1 MPDVDIDF
9 FDRDGVLKL
18 FKHTPASIIKDDKIE
33 KHKTGVYFH
42 AIPSDPI
49 NGYATLDYKKAEDRG
64 YFKIDCLNVN
74 IYKNVKSEQEL
85 VELMIEEPD
94 WDMLKDP
101 KVVENLFHL
110 NSHYNIVSK
119 LEPKN
124 IEQLAAVLAIIRP
137 AKRGLMY
144 KDWTDILK
152 EVWVK
157 PTDGSYFFKKSHA
170 VAYAHAIVVQLNLIK
185 KDSLFSATGVTNGYL
200 LNGIKKKGNIFITHS
215 LIISTKNKKIE
226 FKKSEFRI

>member
-9 FDRDGVLKL
+9 FDRDGTLKL
-18 FKHTPASIIKDDKIE
+18 FKHAPASIIKDDKIE

-42 AIPSDPI
+42 AVPTHPI
-49 NGYATLDYKKAEDRG
+49 TGHSTLDYKKAEDRG

-74 IYKNVKSEQEL
+74 IYKNIKSEQEL

-94 WDMLKDP
+94 WDMLKDL
-101 KVVENLFHL
+101 KIVDQLFHL
-110 NSHYNIVSK
+110 NGHFNIVSK

-144 KDWTDILK
+144 KNWVDILK
-152 EVWVK
+152 EVWLK

-170 VAYAHAIVVQLNLIK
+170 IAYAHAIIVQMNLLK
-185 KDSLFSATGVTNGYL
+185 RDKYNFSATKET
-200 LNGIKKKGNIFITHS
+200 
-215 LIISTKNKKIE
+215 
-226 FKKSEFRI
+226 

>member
-9 FDRDGVLKL
+9 FDRDGTLKL
-18 FKHTPASIIKDDKIE
+18 FKHAPASIIKDDKIE

-42 AIPSDPI
+42 AVPTHPVTGHS
-49 NGYATLDYKKAEDRG
+49 TLDYKKAEDRG

-74 IYKNVKSEQEL
+74 IYKNIKSEQEL

-110 NSHYNIVSK
+110 NGHFNIVSK
-119 LEPKN
+119 LKPKS

-137 AKRGLMY
+137 AKRHLMY
-144 KDWTDILK
+144 KEWKDILTD
-152 EVWVK
+152 VWVK

-170 VAYAHAIVVQLNLIK
+170 VAYAHAIVVQMNLVK
-185 KDSLFSATGVTNGYL
+185 KDKYNFSATKET
-200 LNGIKKKGNIFITHS
+200 
-215 LIISTKNKKIE
+215 
-226 FKKSEFRI
+226 

>member
-9 FDRDGVLKL
+9 FDRDGTLRL
-18 FKHTPASIIKDDKIE
+18 FKHAPSSIIKDGKIE

-42 AIPSDPI
+42 AVPTHPI
-49 NGYATLDYKKAEDRG
+49 TGHSTLDYKKAEKRG
-64 YFKIDCLNVN
+64 YFKIDCLNVS
-74 IYKNVKSEQEL
+74 IYKNIKSEQEL

-110 NSHYNIVSK
+110 NSHFNIVSK

-144 KDWTDILK
+144 KNWVDILK
-152 EVWVK
+152 EVWLK
-157 PTDGSYFFKKSHA
+157 PTDGTYFFKKSHA
-170 VAYAHAIVVQLNLIK
+170 VAYAHAIVVQMNLIK
-185 KDSLFSATGVTNGYL
+185 KDKYNFSATQET
-200 LNGIKKKGNIFITHS
+200 
-215 LIISTKNKKIE
+215 
-226 FKKSEFRI
+226 

>member
-9 FDRDGVLKL
+9 FDRDWTLKL
-18 FKHTPASIIKDDKIE
+18 FKHAPASIIKDDKIE

-42 AIPSDPI
+42 AVPTHPVTGHS
-49 NGYATLDYKKAEDRG
+49 TLDYKKAEDRG

-74 IYKNVKSEQEL
+74 IYKNIKSEQEL

-94 WDMLKDP
+94 WNMLKDP
-101 KVVENLFHL
+101 KIVENLFHL
-110 NSHYNIVSK
+110 NSHFNIVSK

-137 AKRGLMY
+137 AKRHLMY
-144 KDWTDILK
+144 KEWKDILTD
-152 EVWVK
+152 VWVK

-170 VAYAHAIVVQLNLIK
+170 VAYAHAIVVQMNLVK
-185 KDSLFSATGVTNGYL
+185 KDKYNFSATKET
-200 LNGIKKKGNIFITHS
+200 
-215 LIISTKNKKIE
+215 
-226 FKKSEFRI
+226 

>member
-9 FDRDGVLKL
+9 FDRDGTLKL

-42 AIPSDPI
+42 AIPTQPI
-49 NGYATLDYKKAEDRG
+49 TGHSSLDYKKAEERG

-74 IYKNVKSEQEL
+74 IYKNIKSEQEL

-110 NSHYNIVSK
+110 NSHFNIVSK

-144 KDWTDILK
+144 KNWVDILK

-170 VAYAHAIVVQLNLIK
+170 VAYAHAIVVQMNLIK
-185 KDSLFSATGVTNGYL
+185 KDKYSFSAKQET
-200 LNGIKKKGNIFITHS
+200 
-215 LIISTKNKKIE
+215 
-226 FKKSEFRI
+226 

>member
-1 MPDVDIDF
+1 MPYVDIDF
-9 FDRDGVLKL
+9 FDRDGTLKL

-42 AIPSDPI
+42 AIPTQPI
-49 NGYATLDYKKAEDRG
+49 TGHSSLDYKKAEERG

-74 IYKNVKSEQEL
+74 IYKNIKSEQEL
-85 VELMIEEPD
+85 VELMIEEPN

-101 KVVENLFHL
+101 KIVENLFHL
-110 NSHYNIVSK
+110 NGHFNIVSK

-124 IEQLAAVLAIIRP
+124 VEQLAAVLAIIRP
-137 AKRGLMY
+137 AKRQLMY
-144 KDWTDILK
+144 KDWTNILK

-170 VAYAHAIVVQLNLIK
+170 VAYAQAIVIQMNLIA
-185 KDSLFSATGVTNGYL
+185 KDKYNFSAPKET
-200 LNGIKKKGNIFITHS
+200 
-215 LIISTKNKKIE
+215 
-226 FKKSEFRI
+226 

>member
-9 FDRDGVLKL
+9 FDRDGTLKL
-18 FKHTPASIIKDDKIE
+18 FKHAPASIIKDDKIE

-42 AIPSDPI
+42 AVPTHPI
-49 NGYATLDYKKAEDRG
+49 TGHSTLDHKKAEERG

-74 IYKNVKSEQEL
+74 IYKNIKSEQEL

-101 KVVENLFHL
+101 KVVEHLFHL
-110 NSHYNIVSK
+110 NSHFNIVSK

-144 KDWTDILK
+144 KNWVDILK

-170 VAYAHAIVVQLNLIK
+170 VAYAHAIVVQMNLIRK
-185 KDSLFSATGVTNGYL
+185 AKYSFSATQET
-200 LNGIKKKGNIFITHS
+200 
-215 LIISTKNKKIE
+215 
-226 FKKSEFRI
+226 

>member
-18 FKHTPASIIKDDKIE
+18 FKHTPASIIKDNKIE

-94 WDMLKDP
+94 WDMLKDT

-110 NSHYNIVSK
+110 NGHYNIVSK

-144 KDWTDILK
+144 KDWTEILK

-170 VAYAHAIVVQLNLIK
+170 VAYAQAIVVQMNLIK
-185 KDSLFSATGVTNGYL
+185 RDKYSFSAKQET
-200 LNGIKKKGNIFITHS
+200 
-215 LIISTKNKKIE
+215 
-226 FKKSEFRI
+226 

>member
-18 FKHTPASIIKDDKIE
+18 FKHTPATIEKEGKVE

-42 AIPSDPI
+42 AVPEHPVTGHSTI
-49 NGYATLDYKKAEDRG
+49 DYKKAEDRG
-64 YFKIDCLNVN
+64 YFKIDMLNVN

-85 VELMIEEPD
+85 VELMIQEPD

-101 KVVENLFHL
+101 KVVDQLFHL
-110 NSHYNIVSK
+110 NGHFNIVSK

-124 IEQLAAVLAIIRP
+124 IEQLAAVLAKIRP

-144 KDWTDILK
+144 KVWTDILK
-152 EVWVK
+152 EVWIK

-170 VAYAHAIVVQLNLIK
+170 VAYAQAIVVQMNLMNRAKYSFDAPSK
-185 KDSLFSATGVTNGYL
+185 K
-200 LNGIKKKGNIFITHS
+200 
-215 LIISTKNKKIE
+215 
-226 FKKSEFRI
+226 

>member
-1 MPDVDIDF
+1 MTDVDIDF

-18 FKHTPASIIKDDKIE
+18 FKHTPATMIKEGKTE

-42 AIPSDPI
+42 AVPEHPVTKHAS
-49 NGYATLDYKKAEDRG
+49 LDYKNAEDRG
-64 YFKIDCLNVN
+64 YFKIDMLNVN
-74 IYKNVKSEQEL
+74 IYKDVKSEQEL
-85 VELMIEEPD
+85 VELMIQEPD

-110 NSHYNIVSK
+110 NGHFKIVSS

-144 KDWTDILK
+144 KDWVEIMK

-157 PTDGSYFFKKSHA
+157 PKDGSYFFKKSHA
-170 VAYAHAIVVQLNLIK
+170 VAYAQAIVVQMNLMSRAKYSFDATSK
-185 KDSLFSATGVTNGYL
+185 K
-200 LNGIKKKGNIFITHS
+200 
-215 LIISTKNKKIE
+215 
-226 FKKSEFRI
+226 

>member
-9 FDRDGVLKL
+9 FDRDGTLKL
-18 FKHTPASIIKDDKIE
+18 FKHAPASIIKDDKIE

-42 AIPSDPI
+42 AVPTHPVTGHS
-49 NGYATLDYKKAEDRG
+49 TLDYKKAEERG

-74 IYKNVKSEQEL
+74 IYKNIKSEQEL

-110 NSHYNIVSK
+110 NGHFNIVSK

-124 IEQLAAVLAIIRP
+124 VEQLAAVLAIIRP
-137 AKRGLMY
+137 AKRQLMY
-144 KDWTDILK
+144 KDWTNILK

-170 VAYAHAIVVQLNLIK
+170 VAYAQAIVIQMNLIT
-185 KDSLFSATGVTNGYL
+185 KDKYNFSAPKEN
-200 LNGIKKKGNIFITHS
+200 
-215 LIISTKNKKIE
+215 
-226 FKKSEFRI
+226 

>member
-9 FDRDGVLKL
+9 FDRDGTLKL
-18 FKHTPASIIKDDKIE
+18 FKHAPASIIKDDKIE

-42 AIPSDPI
+42 AVPTHPI
-49 NGYATLDYKKAEDRG
+49 TGHSTLDYKKAEDRG

-74 IYKNVKSEQEL
+74 IYKNIKSEQEL

-110 NSHYNIVSK
+110 NSHFNIVSK

-144 KDWTDILK
+144 KKWVDILK

-185 KDSLFSATGVTNGYL
+185 KDKYSFSATQET
-200 LNGIKKKGNIFITHS
+200 
-215 LIISTKNKKIE
+215 
-226 FKKSEFRI
+226 

>member
-9 FDRDGVLKL
+9 FDRDGTLRL
-18 FKHTPASIIKDDKIE
+18 FKHAPASIIKDGKIE

-42 AIPSDPI
+42 AVPTHPI
-49 NGYATLDYKKAEDRG
+49 TGHSTLDYKKAEKRG
-64 YFKIDCLNVN
+64 YFKIDCLNVS
-74 IYKNVKSEQEL
+74 IYKNIKSEQEL

-110 NSHYNIVSK
+110 NSHFNIVSK

-144 KDWTDILK
+144 KNWVDILK
-152 EVWVK
+152 EVWLK

-170 VAYAHAIVVQLNLIK
+170 VAYAHAIVVQMNLIK
-185 KDSLFSATGVTNGYL
+185 KDKYNFSATQET
-200 LNGIKKKGNIFITHS
+200 
-215 LIISTKNKKIE
+215 
-226 FKKSEFRI
+226 

>member
-9 FDRDGVLKL
+9 FDRDGTLKL
-18 FKHTPASIIKDDKIE
+18 FKHAPASIIKDDKIE

-42 AIPSDPI
+42 AVPTHPI
-49 NGYATLDYKKAEDRG
+49 TGHSTLDYKKAEDRG

-74 IYKNVKSEQEL
+74 IYKNIKSEQEL

-94 WDMLKDP
+94 WNMLKDL
-101 KVVENLFHL
+101 KIVDQLFHL
-110 NSHYNIVSK
+110 NGHFNIVSK

-137 AKRGLMY
+137 AKRHLMY
-144 KDWTDILK
+144 KEWKDILTD
-152 EVWVK
+152 VWIK

-170 VAYAHAIVVQLNLIK
+170 VAYAHAIIVQMNLIK
-185 KDSLFSATGVTNGYL
+185 KDKYSFSAKQET
-200 LNGIKKKGNIFITHS
+200 
-215 LIISTKNKKIE
+215 
-226 FKKSEFRI
+226 

>member
-185 KDSLFSATGVTNGYL
+185 KDKYSFSAKQET
-200 LNGIKKKGNIFITHS
+200 
-215 LIISTKNKKIE
+215 
-226 FKKSEFRI
+226 

>member
-18 FKHTPASIIKDDKIE
+18 FKHTPASIIKDNKIE

-94 WDMLKDP
+94 WDMLKDT

-110 NSHYNIVSK
+110 NGHYNIVSK

-170 VAYAHAIVVQLNLIK
+170 VAYAQAIVVQMNLIK
-185 KDSLFSATGVTNGYL
+185 RDKYSFSAKQET
-200 LNGIKKKGNIFITHS
+200 
-215 LIISTKNKKIE
+215 
-226 FKKSEFRI
+226 